1 MRVLIVEDETAA
13 SENLVAML
21 KGLDA
26 ASDVLGVLESVQ
38 QVMRWLDSHPEPDLI
53 FMDIHLS
60 DGLSFTLFD
69 HTEVKTPIIFTTAY
83 DQYALEAFNVNSIDY
98 LLKPLKVKDLK
109 RALDKFNRWTQ
120 PDVAAYVK
128 RMLALKTSTPKEEYK
143 KAFLV
148 PVRDKLIPVDLD
160 DVACIYSSERSTML
174 YLKDGKTMPYSKS
187 LDAIAASLDPKHF
200 IRANKQYIV
209 SKSAIKDIVVWFDSR
224 LLVRLPVELPEPIYV
239 SKNKASEFK
248 NWMTDH

>member
-26 ASDVLGVLESVQ
+26 SIDVLGVLESVQ

-143 KAFLV
+143 KAILV

>member
-26 ASDVLGVLESVQ
+26 SIDVLGVLESVQ

-248 NWMTDH
+248 SWMTDH